1 MEKVLE
7 KIKELGT
14 VIKSI
19 QDKNTEIEKK
29 YDGVT
34 KAEMKKL
41 EDVGI
46 KLSEEIDGLKEL
58 DAESKAQKEKIENL
72 EKLASL
78 SGSNEK
84 NEFKEYDAGLA
95 RYLRKGEAIDAEVDE
110 AMVKSYFNVK
120 NTGMNDVELKA
131 AVKSLQVQNNADG
144 GYWVMPERL
153 DQVVSRVFETSPM
166 RLICNVISTANESV
180 ELIIDDDEA
189 DAEWVAEVQSR
200 SDTSTPKIGLL
211 SIHAHEIM
219 AQPKASQKMLDD
231 AGFDVEGWLAGK
243 VSSRFARKENT
254 AFVSGD
260 GNLKPKG
267 FLSYAEWANAGVY
280 ERDALERIDSGNNG
294 TFDSD
299 NLLELQSALIE
310 EYQRDA
316 KFLMKR
322 QTFFSKVLTLKDGQS
337 KYLFDPQLL
346 KNGAGQFVVLGQPV
360 IFAADMPASGPTGA
374 ESIAYGD
381 FLKGYTIVDRMG
393 IRVLRDPF
401 TSKPFVKFYTT
412 KRTGGAVTNYES
424 IKILKEEA

>member
-189 DAEWVAEVQSR
+189 DAE
-200 SDTSTPKIGLL
+200 
-211 SIHAHEIM
+211 
-219 AQPKASQKMLDD
+219 
-231 AGFDVEGWLAGK
+231 
-243 VSSRFARKENT
+243 
-254 AFVSGD
+254 
-260 GNLKPKG
+260 
-267 FLSYAEWANAGVY
+267 
-280 ERDALERIDSGNNG
+280 
-294 TFDSD
+294 
-299 NLLELQSALIE
+299 
-310 EYQRDA
+310 
-316 KFLMKR
+316 
-322 QTFFSKVLTLKDGQS
+322 
-337 KYLFDPQLL
+337 
-346 KNGAGQFVVLGQPV
+346 
-360 IFAADMPASGPTGA
+360 
-374 ESIAYGD
+374 
-381 FLKGYTIVDRMG
+381 
-393 IRVLRDPF
+393 
-401 TSKPFVKFYTT
+401 
-412 KRTGGAVTNYES
+412 
-424 IKILKEEA
+424 